1 MSCREYYTCKN
12 CGFTYTEVNYYFCFR
27 TDTGLIEKYE
37 SLFSTMN
44 YADKSP
50 VKGQVMQH
58 YCKNCDKI
66 VSIYQTGLGSSI
78 FTREPTIDFLMEFI
92 PKKEEKLLKTSVL
105 LKNLVELVES
115 DASLTELND
124 FLEEHDENLYYKLDL
139 NDYLCEKSFKSMGFD
154 IKDYI
159 KEKGIL
165 DSSEET
171 LNDAHSNDI
180 DLKSLYKDMSNHLKN
195 LSASD
200 LNRKEFY
207 RDISEK
213 FDYLSDDL
221 REFKNEIICINY
233 YGDDFNI
240 SLDGDE
246 IDSGICPECGEEFYV
261 ISPENPCPKCGSHD
275 MDYDYVL
282 FD

>member
-1 MSCREYYTCKN
+1 MSCREYYTCKS

-50 VKGQVMQH
+50 VKGRVLQH

-78 FTREPTIDFLMEFI
+78 FNRDSTIEFLLEFF

-105 LKNLVELVES
+105 LKNLVDLVES

-139 NDYLCEKSFKSMGFD
+139 NDYLCKKSFKSMDFD
-154 IKDYI
+154 IKDYLE
-159 KEKGIL
+159 EKWIM
-165 DSSEET
+165 DSSEDA
-171 LNDAHSNDI
+171 LNNLCSNDMN
-180 DLKSLYKDMSNHLKN
+180 LASLYKDMSNHLKEITAN
-195 LSASD
+195 D
-200 LNRKEFY
+200 LNIYKFY
-207 RDISEK
+207 FDISKK
-213 FDYLSDDL
+213 FDYLSEDL
-221 REFKNEIICINY
+221 RKFEKEIPCINY

-240 SLDGDE
+240 RLDGTE
-246 IDSGICPECGEEFYV
+246 IENGVCPECGEEFYV
-261 ISPENPCPKCGSHD
+261 ISPENPCPKCGSEGI
-275 MDYDYVL
+275 DYHHVFYD
-282 FD
+282 